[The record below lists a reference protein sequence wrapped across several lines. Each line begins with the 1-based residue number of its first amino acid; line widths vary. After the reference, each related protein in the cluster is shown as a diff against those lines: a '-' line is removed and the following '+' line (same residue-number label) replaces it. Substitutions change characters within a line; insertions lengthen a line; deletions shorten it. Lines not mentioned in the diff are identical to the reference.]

1 MALNVADKPA
11 PQPKDYADHVRL
23 MMDMIALGFQSD
35 TTRIATFL
43 FGNEVSNQNFSFVD
57 GVKGG
62 HHSISHHEKNPESLK
77 QYHLINKWH
86 VAQYAYLMT
95 KLRNMREGEGTV
107 LDNSIIM
114 FGSGIRD
121 GNKHDPHNL
130 PILIGGRGGGRL
142 ASGQHLSYGV
152 DTPLAN
158 LYVSLL
164 DALGAPLDRFAD
176 STGAL
181 PGVLV

>member
-1 MALNVADKPA
+1 
-11 PQPKDYADHVRL
+11 

-35 TTRIATFL
+35 TIRIATFL
-43 FGNEVSNQNFSFVD
+43 FGNEVTNQSFTFVD

-77 QYHLINKWH
+77 QNHLITKWH
-86 VAQYAYLMT
+86 VAQYAYLMN
-95 KLRNMREGEGTV
+95 KLRNMKEGESNV

-121 GNKHDPHNL
+121 GNKHAPHNL
-130 PILIGGRGGGRL
+130 PILIGGKGGGRL
-142 ASGQHLSYGV
+142 ATGQHLSYSP
-152 DTPLAN
+152 DTPLSN

-164 DALGAPLDRFAD
+164 DALGAPVDRFAN
-176 STGAL
+176 STGPL
-181 PGVLV
+181 PGVLA